1 MMISRHWRGL
11 AKHAQADSYVKH
23 LQDETFPAIAKI
35 PGFVDASILKRSVDQ
50 GIEFLVVT
58 CWKSMDAIEQF
69 AGRAP
74 EIAVVP
80 TNVQEMMVEYDRFV
94 GHYEVVGNRI

>member
-1 MMISRHWRGL
+1 
-11 AKHAQADSYVKH
+11 
-23 LQDETFPAIAKI
+23 
-35 PGFVDASILKRSVDQ
+35 
-50 GIEFLVVT
+50 
-58 CWKSMDAIEQF
+58 MDAIEQF